1 MSDVTDVEPRGTVVF
16 ERKVSDGDYGSTLAM
31 VSVQF
36 PVSWDALDGA
46 DKTVAAAKEAFFQ
59 AKVVAFEQLGI
70 KAEYDSE
77 AGVLREVFGKTFG
90 AVENVTSGE
99 ANTPRPAP
107 ARSAA
112 RPAAE
117 SSNSAAAGPACPEC
131 GSAMYDNR
139 KRNDEREAKGQ
150 KRQPDFR
157 CKNYKDEDGGCSGIV
172 WKEGK

>member
-1 MSDVTDVEPRGTVVF
+1 MSEVTDVEPRGTVVF
-16 ERKVSDGDYGSTLAM
+16 ERKISDGDYGSTLVM

-36 PVSWDALDGA
+36 PVSWDAEHGA
-46 DKTVAAAKEAFFQ
+46 DKTVTAAKEAFFQ

-77 AGVLREVFGKTFG
+77 AGVLREVVEKTFG
-90 AVENVTSGE
+90 AVQNVTSGE
-99 ANTPRPAP
+99 ANTRPDTN
-107 ARSAA
+107 
-112 RPAAE
+112 RPAA
-117 SSNSAAAGPACPEC
+117 SSAAPASGGPACPDC

-157 CKNYKDEDGGCSGIV
+157 CKRYKDEDGGCSGIL